1 MLGHHIGGI
10 MYRPGEGKQQHENH
24 KWLQENS
31 KIPLLIAANLEY
43 GGNGIATDGT
53 NFATQMEVAATGD
66 AEYAYHLG
74 KISAKEGKACGCNIA
89 FAPVVDIDR
98 NWRNP
103 ITNVRTYGS
112 DPEFVLKCAL
122 SYKKGADE
130 EGVASTIKHFPG
142 DGCDEV
148 DQHISSSVNNLSC
161 EEWDATYGKIYKTLI
176 DEGAK
181 TVMVGHIAMPAY
193 QMRYDKEGQ
202 NKLIPASLSPALL
215 KGLLREQLGFNG
227 MIITD
232 STCMIG
238 FSCAM
243 AREKALP
250 YCIEAGCDMLLF
262 NKVLDEDYHILLR
275 GYEQGLLSE
284 ERLNEA
290 VTRILALKASIGLLD
305 KDKKDIVPDASGL
318 AILGSKESVDM
329 ALECAD
335 KAITLVKDTQGALP
349 LSPEKTKR
357 VLLEILGDFPSNEHV
372 INKVKAK
379 LEHEGFIV
387 DIYEKE
393 GFGKNDF
400 SVATFRNKYDLVI
413 YLGNVENASNKVTN
427 RINWHTF
434 FGNGN
439 NCPWFVEEKPTVFV
453 SFANPYHLVDVPM
466 IRTYI
471 NCYSNNDS
479 VLEMLVEKLMG
490 RSEFKGV
497 SPIDPFCG
505 KEYLKY

>member
-1 MLGHHIGGI
+1 M
-10 MYRPGEGKQQHENH
+10 
-24 KWLQENS
+24 
-31 KIPLLIAANLEY
+31 
-43 GGNGIATDGT
+43 
-53 NFATQMEVAATGD
+53 
-66 AEYAYHLG
+66 
-74 KISAKEGKACGCNIA
+74 
-89 FAPVVDIDR
+89 
-98 NWRNP
+98 
-103 ITNVRTYGS
+103 RTYGD

-130 EGVASTIKHFPG
+130 EGIASTIKHFPG

-148 DQHISSSVNNLSC
+148 DQHICPSVNNLSC
-161 EEWDATYGKIYKTLI
+161 EEWDETYGKIYKNLI
-176 DEGAK
+176 DDGAK
-181 TVMVGHIAMPAY
+181 AVMVGHIAMPAY
-193 QMRYDKEGQ
+193 QSRFDKEKTE
-202 NKLIPASLSPALL
+202 KLIPASLSPALL
-215 KGLLREQLGFNG
+215 KGLLRGQLGFNG
-227 MIITD
+227 LIITD

-243 AREKALP
+243 EREKALP

-284 ERLNEA
+284 GRLNEA
-290 VTRILALKASIGLLD
+290 VTRILGLKASMGLLNTE
-305 KDKKDIVPDASGL
+305 KNKIVPPADGL
-318 AILGSKESVDM
+318 EILGSKESV
-329 ALECAD
+329 ECALQCAD
-335 KAITLVKDTQGALP
+335 QAITLVKDTQEALP

-357 VLLEILGDFPSNEHV
+357 VLLEILGDFPSNERV
-372 INKVKAK
+372 ANVMKTR
-379 LEHEGFIV
+379 LEKEGFLV
-387 DIYEKE
+387 EIYEKE

-400 SVATFRNKYDLVI
+400 SVSTFRNKYDLVL

-453 SFANPYHLVDVPM
+453 SLANPYHLVDVPM

-490 RSEFKGV
+490 RSAFKGV
-497 SPIDPFCG
+497 SPVDPFCR
-505 KEYLKY
+505 KEYLRY